1 MTQLGTLDS
10 WSTKTNGERFIQFYL
25 NQSAGHSGQPIS

>member
-10 WSTKTNGERFIQFYL
+10 WSTKINGERFSQFYL
-25 NQSAGHSGQPIS
+25 NQSAGHGGQLIS